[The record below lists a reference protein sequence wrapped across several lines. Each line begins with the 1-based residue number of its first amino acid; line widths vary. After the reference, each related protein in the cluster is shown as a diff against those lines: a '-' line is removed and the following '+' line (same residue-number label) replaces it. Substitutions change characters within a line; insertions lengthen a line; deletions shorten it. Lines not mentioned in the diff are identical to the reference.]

1 MSPCDIEEIE
11 YSLELPI
18 GTRLYYRNRL
28 LEVVESEEDRFR
40 CLECALVTE
49 FMDEP
54 GCRISSCFGFERYDR
69 KRIIF
74 KEVKETEEDQ

>member
-1 MSPCDIEEIE
+1 MNHCGIEEIE

-18 GTRLYYRNRL
+18 GTRLYYKNRL

-49 FMDEP
+49 FMDEL
-54 GCRISSCFGFERYDR
+54 GCQISRCFGFERHDR

-74 KEVKETEEDQ
+74 KEVKGAEEDQ